1 MAQIIVAT
9 HGNFAKGI
17 MDSIKLICGE
27 QENVTCYCAY
37 VDGDNEV
44 DGSRITADLIALL
57 DSFPADEEIIVLAD
71 LLGGSVCNEF
81 IKLSAHRPFH
91 LIAGLNLALLME
103 IIFADEITKES
114 IEEIIG
120 IAQNSISYVN
130 NLVEDD
136 ASADE
141 FDSF

>member
-1 MAQIIVAT
+1 MAHIIVAT

-17 MDSIKLICGE
+17 MDSIKLICG
-27 QENVTCYCAY
+27 QQDNVTCYCAY

-44 DGSRITADLIALL
+44 DGSRITADLTRLL
-57 DSFPADEEIIVLAD
+57 DSFPEDEEIIVLAD

-81 IKLSAHRPFH
+81 IKLSQHRPFH
-91 LIAGLNLALLME
+91 LISGLNLALLME

-120 IAQNSISYVN
+120 IARNAIVYVN
-130 NLVEDD
+130 QLVEEDN
-136 ASADE
+136 SSDE